1 MNTEYFQRKRSRYV
15 ISREPCRSYFRTPR
29 TPADSNKVVR
39 SVIVYVFDLLQS
51 NTVLGLGLELDVV
64 DSGNNNKS
72 GVTAEDMERTIAV
85 KEMVSF
91 NFVVVIF
98 FLNFSRLILYEIFH
112 L

>member
-1 MNTEYFQRKRSRYV
+1 M
-15 ISREPCRSYFRTPR
+15 
-29 TPADSNKVVR
+29 
-39 SVIVYVFDLLQS
+39 IVYVFDLLQS

-98 FLNFSRLILYEIFH
+98 FKFQSINFIRNLSPLV
-112 L
+112 